1 MTGNLPALGEIAA
14 VAMHD
19 RDVVW
24 VNLHRRLQRANV
36 PAAATLT

>member
-1 MTGNLPALGEIAA
+1 MTETSPTLGGTAT
-14 VAMHD
+14 VAMRD

-36 PAAATLT
+36 PAAATLA

>member
-1 MTGNLPALGEIAA
+1 MTRNLPALGEVAA

-19 RDVVW
+19 RDVVR
-24 VNLHRRLQRANV
+24 VNLHRRLQHANV

>member
-1 MTGNLPALGEIAA
+1 MTGNLPALGEIAT
-14 VAMHD
+14 VAMRV

-24 VNLHRRLQRANV
+24 VNLHRRLQHANV

>member
-1 MTGNLPALGEIAA
+1 MTRNLPALGEVTA

-24 VNLHRRLQRANV
+24 VNLHRRLQHANV

>member
-1 MTGNLPALGEIAA
+1 MR
-14 VAMHD
+14 D

-24 VNLHRRLQRANV
+24 VNLHRRLQHANV

>member
-1 MTGNLPALGEIAA
+1 MTGNLPALGEVAA

-24 VNLHRRLQRANV
+24 VNLHRRLQHANV
-36 PAAATLT
+36 PTAATLT